1 MDEAI
6 KLLDLGPNESINKIW
21 ESFLI
26 KDKDKL
32 KTLMNSLYNEA
43 LDMEI
48 Q

>member
-1 MDEAI
+1 MNNYIDGVNT
-6 KLLDLGPNESINKIW
+6 DLN
-21 ESFLI
+21 
-26 KDKDKL
+26 KDKL